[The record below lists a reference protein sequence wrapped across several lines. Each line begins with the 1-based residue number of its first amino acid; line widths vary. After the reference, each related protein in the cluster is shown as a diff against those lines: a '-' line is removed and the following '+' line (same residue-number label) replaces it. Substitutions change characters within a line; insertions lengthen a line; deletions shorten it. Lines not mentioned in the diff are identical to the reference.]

1 MRWLSYFIFA
11 YITLGAQ
18 VGLSAYLR
26 LNGAP
31 PNLVLLAVLFIT
43 LYAPRDVAM
52 LAAFGLGLMQ
62 DLLTQ
67 QTLGLYALSYGLVAS
82 LLVSIGPML
91 NKEHPV
97 THAVLALVASF
108 ACAVVM
114 LLHGWI
120 HRPGAQARLD
130 PSLLLYSGLY
140 TTLLAPFALGIIQR
154 VRWLFGFQAARR
166 RVPHS
171 YLSR

>member
-11 YITLGAQ
+11 YLTLGAQ

-26 LNGAP
+26 LGGAP
-31 PNLVLLAVLFIT
+31 PNLVLLAVLFIAF
-43 LYAPRDVAM
+43 YAPRDVAM
-52 LAAFGLGLMQ
+52 LAALGLGLMQ

-82 LLVSIGPML
+82 LLVSIQPML
-91 NKEHPV
+91 NKEHPI
-97 THAVLALVASF
+97 THATLALVGSF
-108 ACAVVM
+108 VCAAII
-114 LLHGWI
+114 LLHGWL
-120 HRPGAQARLD
+120 HPPGTYARLN

-154 VRWLFGFQAARR
+154 FRWLFGFQAARR